1 MWGIDLKHEKI
12 SIKWKI
18 FAYLFTFVVLLLL
31 ILWVF
36 QTVYLGVFYK
46 MIKMRELD
54 DAMENVQSVMAEE
67 DLDSAIET
75 ISERYDI
82 CIFISDKMGNEL
94 YSSHVANDCIIHKM
108 SNYSLSDYYFQ
119 ALAAGGSLE
128 VKINETDFFDGFKE
142 IRNEVRDRF
151 EELPNMPVDNTA
163 SVMQVS
169 IQTTSDGKEVVVFL
183 NSIITPVDATVKTL
197 RIQLIYISA
206 ILVVLSL
213 ILALFIS
220 KRVSKSIIKVNE
232 SAKKLAKG
240 NFEVKFSGRDYKE
253 ISELSD
259 TLNYTTMELAKTE
272 KLQKELIANVS
283 HDLRTPLTMITGYA
297 EVMRDIPYESTPE
310 NLQVIID
317 EANRLSILVNDL
329 LDISKLQSGVSEL
342 KIAKYDITQS
352 IKSVINRYSKLINQ
366 DGYKLE
372 FEYEKNVFVE
382 ADEFKIYQVIYNFIN
397 NAINYTGVDKK
408 VTVKQKIMDDV
419 VRVEVIDTGFGISE
433 DEINNVW
440 ERYYKIDKEHKRSLV
455 GSGLGLSIV
464 KNILEL
470 HGSKFGVESVE
481 GKGSCFWFELKL
493 CKE

>member
-1 MWGIDLKHEKI
+1 
-12 SIKWKI
+12 
-18 FAYLFTFVVLLLL
+18 
-31 ILWVF
+31 
-36 QTVYLGVFYK
+36 

-54 DAMENVQSVMAEE
+54 NAMENVKSVIAEE
-67 DLDSAIET
+67 DLSSAIQT

-82 CIFISDKMGNEL
+82 CILVSDTIGNEL
-94 YSSHVANDCIIHKM
+94 YTSHVANDCIIHKM
-108 SNYSLSDYYFQ
+108 TPFDLSEYYYQ
-119 ALAAGGSLE
+119 AIAAGGDLE
-128 VKINETDFFDGFKE
+128 IKINETDFFSVFKGGGDKNGE
-142 IRNEVRDRF
+142 RF
-151 EELPNMPVDNTA
+151 DKLPNMPLDNTS
-163 SVMQVS
+163 SVVKVS
-169 IQTTSDGKEVVVFL
+169 VQTMADGQKVVVFL
-183 NSIITPVDATVKTL
+183 NSIITPVDATVNTL
-197 RIQLIYISA
+197 RVQLVYISA
-206 ILVVLSL
+206 ILVILSL

-220 KRVSKSIIKVNE
+220 KRVSKSIIKVND

-259 TLNYTTMELAKTE
+259 TLNYTTSELAKTE

-297 EVMRDIPYESTPE
+297 EVMRDIPNESTPE

-317 EANRLSILVNDL
+317 EAKRLSILVNDL

-372 FEYEKNVFVE
+372 FEYEKNVCVE

-397 NAINYTGVDKK
+397 NAINYTGSDKT
-408 VTVKQKIMDDV
+408 VTVTQKVIGDI
-419 VRVEVIDTGFGISE
+419 VRVEVKDTGEGICKK
-433 DEINNVW
+433 EINNVW

-470 HGSKFGVESVE
+470 HGFEYGVESEE

-493 CKE
+493 CKEWNYGERSI